1 MYNFKITWQG
11 TITDTKFTEEIEAD
25 TLVEAVN
32 EFYST
37 YKHEVEIVKIKRC
50 KIKSVTSAD
59 YNLGVIVGTDELKE
73 YLNTHSNEIERI
85 YNLEVDYQ
93 LPLLYDR
100 LDIPLTLSTNIT
112 NESADDLFIK
122 VQLENTTSAQ
132 VYSNDSRVMLE
143 INGCDTDNEYEVS
156 NNYFEFTHEEF
167 KKFAQIVQTMKESL
181 EL

>member
-1 MYNFKITWQG
+1 MKENEI
-11 TITDTKFTEEIEAD
+11 IILNPTESFMSGAAKAGYKWISNTPLDRFEPMKDFA
-25 TLVEAVN
+25 LVSHSDRMFGYVDVDGFNDYVN
-32 EFYST
+32 A
-37 YKHEVEIVKIKRC
+37 HWDEVE
-50 KIKSVTSAD
+50 
-59 YNLGVIVGTDELKE
+59 
-73 YLNTHSNEIERI
+73 HI
-85 YNLEVDYQ
+85 YDLEFDYQ
-93 LPLLYDR
+93 THLLYDT
-100 LDIPLTLSTNIT
+100 LDIPLTDSTNIT

-156 NNYFEFTHEEF
+156 KNYFEFTHEEF

>member
-1 MYNFKITWQG
+1 MKENEIFILNTTESFMSDAAKVGYKWISQVPL
-11 TITDTKFTEEIEAD
+11 DKFEPHKEFV
-25 TLVEAVN
+25 LVSHGDMTFGYV
-32 EFYST
+32 
-37 YKHEVEIVKIKRC
+37 
-50 KIKSVTSAD
+50 D
-59 YNLGVIVGTDELKE
+59 TDEFKE

-93 LPLLYDR
+93 LALLYDR

-143 INGCDTDNEYEVS
+143 INGCDTDNEYELS